1 MPDIVLN
8 NYSDDSR
15 IKQYIQ
21 QNLMSRVFHDI
32 PLNVLNTGAFSIIN
46 EYISQATEQMAFTSS
61 FYFNESFITKA
72 VLPDSIYAEA
82 AIFNLGYAFATPS
95 CTNLLLELR
104 MSDLMN
110 NAVDNPDT
118 GFKEFILDKD
128 TKFNLPNG
136 NVYSLDYDI
145 LFQYKTVETATNH
158 GAAAPAWNI
167 QYTNFEPNCVAVNKN
182 RYIVYRVTDTWLCLF
197 VSVSEY
203 TRTKYTVINS
213 NTQAIPNEDYL
224 IQTDGHI
231 CGFDVTYVYT
241 DTDGNEVRKP
251 LSRDHILAIHD
262 DVKDMEPYVHYI
274 MDNPKTI
281 RLMFQ
286 LMGTR
291 FFVPKMN
298 SSFEI
303 VVYTSHG
310 QAANFTEAPSVQ
322 PSVITATTKYPN
334 NANVT
339 KAAFVISGSL
349 GGTDIGNTETLR
361 RETIEAYN
369 TANVISTDHD
379 IDEWFKTFYFKNIL
393 YPFFYKRRDDPWGRI
408 WSGYLALKDDND
420 NVYRTNTL
428 HGKIPYY
435 MLFNNS
441 DNTITQNEIVI
452 PPGWIWRYGDENTW
466 TVVPYVS
473 KGSTVIETANTL
485 QSINEKFVF
494 TNPFGVKIQKDPFA
508 IAYFNPWVDL
518 VVLPTRVPSVD
529 KISYKDIN
537 TEDISRIYHATPID
551 VEISR
556 TYKDDYYRVQTYV
569 DLSQLTTV
577 HGEAW
582 VKRLLINA
590 TSPEINEIIWTYF
603 NRPRDIFATDIP
615 LLPHLK
621 SEGALPFD
629 PTKTY
634 LCVRNKYVRDDG
646 NISLGDVWIRD
657 ESVVDNV
664 KEIDLDIANMDY
676 LYGHTDLWG
685 VNGTCEP
692 IAVTGDTR
700 IICYG
705 MESIDVL
712 KFNKSGTAD
721 YYTLQLKED
730 ISIDDT
736 EGQNRPIKIL
746 SAVITVDTAYK
757 TSRQKFGEAA
767 IWNVGEAYRTVTLN
781 IDLSYSFIEYDDDG
795 EEIDAT
801 DGGTLHYVYNIQNA
815 VNVCLPYATNAQPVQ
830 TAGVYRFS
838 YPVTSDGSDQG
849 FLSEGTIL
857 AYATMKASP
866 SSNTIDY
873 YRIPFS
879 AFSENEAMLY
889 IKSSSVELEKN
900 NLRVVL
906 HAYLNGVETGHVE
919 MLPVQRESDGAYLYQ
934 ADMYPLNEM
943 LDVDNIIRIASLDVG
958 GGNWT
963 PVRSGKV
970 VTINAI
976 EPELRISILFKS
988 DTNPDRI
995 SDIVT
1000 GDTFTGYLLNDQYY
1014 VRDFSL
1020 VQELKEMRSV
1030 VDFQESSMPTIA
1042 QVDTYNEMSA
1052 FYDYNVNGSL
1062 YDVYT
1067 VAEHQMLYQ
1076 ANMDKTTRAA
1086 LSVTSNHIKEQL
1098 ETMITDIK
1106 GRENVL
1112 TDHDVYLLDK
1122 NIQPIY
1128 DVLNI
1133 LIADEY
1139 VETFS
1144 YQDDN
1149 IQIVYAKEFDTR
1161 YADAISNYR
1170 IYYDFII
1177 NHPKSIY
1184 DNSDDALIRDRDY
1197 VLNLGEDLVNEYP
1210 YETYAE
1216 NPYQFNIVTVIPV
1229 YDETTK
1235 SYKNINY
1242 GRTDVVPNDTTYIST
1257 VRDNLK
1263 YMLYVIEKI
1272 GDVNVDDIPETEKD
1286 YSKLYE
1292 DEDCTIELA
1301 PVENVYYVIK
1311 EDDGLD
1317 TIFKL
1322 VDGTLTKQDNVIVWE
1337 DIYGILCSY
1346 KDIINT
1352 VFETSNV
1359 NGGMTV
1365 QLMPFVE
1372 YSLMK
1377 SDKFK
1382 DFVKTFTQV
1391 HKAIEP
1397 VIFKRLEGNH
1407 YLDCKLVATYGLPH
1421 SYCSDK
1427 QYYASDDLFWPDLN
1441 IQISFDV
1448 KLYNRALAS
1457 NTKQELRLIVRDYF
1471 NRLTTVHTP
1480 KQLVTMNNNIYV
1492 SHIIQR
1498 MESHDN
1504 VAYLKF
1510 NGWYTN
1516 EKNDPNGNY
1525 MDAMTQSIVQ
1535 RWRRLEDMPTNELE
1549 RYVPEMFVLDEEN
1562 IEINI
1567 IDDEILV

>member
-1 MPDIVLN
+1 
-8 NYSDDSR
+8 
-15 IKQYIQ
+15 
-21 QNLMSRVFHDI
+21 MSRVFHDI

-110 NAVDNPDT
+110 NAVDNPNT

-224 IQTDGHI
+224 IQTDRHI

-473 KGSTVIETANTL
+473 KGSTVIETAKTL

-582 VKRLLINA
+582 VKQLLINA

-629 PTKTY
+629 PAKTY

-685 VNGTCEP
+685 VDGTCEA

-815 VNVCLPYATNAQPVQ
+815 VNVCLPYATNAQPTQ
-830 TAGVYRFS
+830 TAGVYQFS

-879 AFSENEAMLY
+879 AFSEDEAMLY

-1042 QVDTYNEMSA
+1042 QVDAYNEMSA

-1067 VAEHQMLYQ
+1067 VAEHQMLYKT
-1076 ANMDKTTRAA
+1076 NMNKTTRAA
-1086 LSVTSNHIKEQL
+1086 LSVTSNHVKEQL
-1098 ETMITDIK
+1098 ETLITDIK

-1128 DVLNI
+1128 DVLDI

-1139 VETFS
+1139 IENFS

-1149 IQIVYAKEFDTR
+1149 IQIVYVKEV
-1161 YADAISNYR
+1161 
-1170 IYYDFII
+1170 
-1177 NHPKSIY
+1177 K
-1184 DNSDDALIRDRDY
+1184 
-1197 VLNLGEDLVNEYP
+1197 
-1210 YETYAE
+1210 
-1216 NPYQFNIVTVIPV
+1216 
-1229 YDETTK
+1229 K
-1235 SYKNINY
+1235 
-1242 GRTDVVPNDTTYIST
+1242 
-1257 VRDNLK
+1257 
-1263 YMLYVIEKI
+1263 IE
-1272 GDVNVDDIPETEKD
+1272 DVNVDDIPETEKN
-1286 YSKLYE
+1286 YSTLYE
-1292 DEDCTIELA
+1292 DEDCTIELT
-1301 PVENVYYVIK
+1301 PVEDVYYVIK

-1337 DIYGILCSY
+1337 DIYGILCNY
-1346 KDIINT
+1346 KDIVNT

-1525 MDAMTQSIVQ
+1525 MDSTTQSVVQ

>member
-110 NAVDNPDT
+110 NAVDNPNT

-224 IQTDGHI
+224 IQTDRHI

-473 KGSTVIETANTL
+473 KGSTVIETAKTL

-582 VKRLLINA
+582 VKQLLINA

-629 PTKTY
+629 PAKTY

-685 VNGTCEP
+685 VDGTCEA

-815 VNVCLPYATNAQPVQ
+815 VNVCLPYATNAQPTQ
-830 TAGVYRFS
+830 TAGVYQFS

-879 AFSENEAMLY
+879 AFSEDEAMLY

-1042 QVDTYNEMSA
+1042 QVDAYNEMSA

-1067 VAEHQMLYQ
+1067 VAEHQMLYKT
-1076 ANMDKTTRAA
+1076 NMNKTTRAA
-1086 LSVTSNHIKEQL
+1086 LSVTSNHVKEQL
-1098 ETMITDIK
+1098 ETLITDIK

-1128 DVLNI
+1128 DVLDI

-1139 VETFS
+1139 IENFS

-1149 IQIVYAKEFDTR
+1149 IQIVYVKEV
-1161 YADAISNYR
+1161 
-1170 IYYDFII
+1170 
-1177 NHPKSIY
+1177 K
-1184 DNSDDALIRDRDY
+1184 
-1197 VLNLGEDLVNEYP
+1197 
-1210 YETYAE
+1210 
-1216 NPYQFNIVTVIPV
+1216 
-1229 YDETTK
+1229 K
-1235 SYKNINY
+1235 
-1242 GRTDVVPNDTTYIST
+1242 
-1257 VRDNLK
+1257 
-1263 YMLYVIEKI
+1263 IE
-1272 GDVNVDDIPETEKD
+1272 DVNVDDIPETEKN
-1286 YSKLYE
+1286 YSTLYE
-1292 DEDCTIELA
+1292 DEDCTIELT
-1301 PVENVYYVIK
+1301 PVEDVYYVIK

-1337 DIYGILCSY
+1337 DIYGILCNY
-1346 KDIINT
+1346 KDIVNT

-1525 MDAMTQSIVQ
+1525 MDSTTQSVVQ

>member
-1 MPDIVLN
+1 
-8 NYSDDSR
+8 
-15 IKQYIQ
+15 
-21 QNLMSRVFHDI
+21 MSRVFHDI

-110 NAVDNPDT
+110 NAVDNPNT
-118 GFKEFILDKD
+118 GFREFILDKD

-473 KGSTVIETANTL
+473 KGSTVIETAKTL

-518 VVLPTRVPSVD
+518 VVLPTRVPYVD

-569 DLSQLTTV
+569 DISQLTTV

-582 VKRLLINA
+582 VKQLLINA

-629 PTKTY
+629 PAKTY

-664 KEIDLDIANMDY
+664 KEIDLDITNMDY

-685 VNGTCEP
+685 VDGTCEA
-692 IAVTGDTR
+692 ITVTGDTR
-700 IICYG
+700 ITCYG
-705 MESIDVL
+705 MKPEDVL
-712 KFNKSGTAD
+712 RFSKSGTAD
-721 YYTLQLKED
+721 YYTLQLKEN
-730 ISIDDT
+730 ISIEDS
-736 EGQNRPIKIL
+736 EGQNRPVRIL
-746 SAVITVDTAYK
+746 SATITVDTTYK

-767 IWNVGEAYRTVTLN
+767 IWNVGEPYRTVTITIN
-781 IDLSYSFIEYDDDG
+781 ISYLFIEYDDDG
-795 EEIDAT
+795 GEIETAEAERGELEYT
-801 DGGTLHYVYNIQNA
+801 YNIQNA
-815 VNVCLPYATNAQPVQ
+815 VNVCLPYATDAQPVQ
-830 TAGVYRFS
+830 TAGVYQFS
-838 YPVTSDGSDQG
+838 YGSEQN

-889 IKSSSVELEKN
+889 IKSSSIALEKN

-1030 VDFQESSMPTIA
+1030 VDFQESSMPTIV
-1042 QVDTYNEMSA
+1042 QVNAYNEMSA

-1062 YDVYT
+1062 HDVYT
-1067 VAEHQMLYQ
+1067 VAEHQMLYKT
-1076 ANMDKTTRAA
+1076 NMDKTTRAA
-1086 LSVTSNHIKEQL
+1086 LSVTSNHVKEQL
-1098 ETMITDIK
+1098 ETMIEDIK

-1112 TDHDVYLLDK
+1112 TEHDVYLLDK

-1128 DVLNI
+1128 DVLDI
-1133 LIADEY
+1133 LIADAY
-1139 VETFS
+1139 IETFS
-1144 YQDDN
+1144 YQDDD
-1149 IQIVYAKEFDTR
+1149 IQIVYVKEVKKIENENADDT
-1161 YADAISNYR
+1161 
-1170 IYYDFII
+1170 
-1177 NHPKSIY
+1177 
-1184 DNSDDALIRDRDY
+1184 
-1197 VLNLGEDLVNEYP
+1197 
-1210 YETYAE
+1210 
-1216 NPYQFNIVTVIPV
+1216 
-1229 YDETTK
+1229 
-1235 SYKNINY
+1235 
-1242 GRTDVVPNDTTYIST
+1242 
-1257 VRDNLK
+1257 
-1263 YMLYVIEKI
+1263 
-1272 GDVNVDDIPETEKD
+1272 PETEKD
-1286 YSKLYE
+1286 YSTLYE
-1292 DEDCTIELA
+1292 DEDCTIELT

-1322 VDGTLTKQDNVIVWE
+1322 TDDTLTKQDNVIVWE
-1337 DIYGILCSY
+1337 DVYGILCNY
-1346 KDIINT
+1346 KDIVNT

-1365 QLMPFVE
+1365 QLMPFIE

-1480 KQLVTMNNNIYV
+1480 KQLVTMNNNIYI

-1516 EKNDPNGNY
+1516 EKNDPTGNY
-1525 MDAMTQSIVQ
+1525 MDAQVQMIRQ
-1535 RWRRLEDMPTNELE
+1535 RWRRLEDMPTDELE

-1567 IDDEILV
+1567 IDDAF

>member
-1 MPDIVLN
+1 
-8 NYSDDSR
+8 
-15 IKQYIQ
+15 
-21 QNLMSRVFHDI
+21 MSRVFHDI

-110 NAVDNPDT
+110 NAVDNPNT
-118 GFKEFILDKD
+118 GFREFILDKD

-473 KGSTVIETANTL
+473 KGSTVIETAKTL

-518 VVLPTRVPSVD
+518 VVLPTRVPYVD

-569 DLSQLTTV
+569 DISQLTTV

-582 VKRLLINA
+582 VKQLLINA

-629 PTKTY
+629 PAKTY

-664 KEIDLDIANMDY
+664 KEIDLDITNMDY

-685 VNGTCEP
+685 VDGTCEA
-692 IAVTGDTR
+692 ITVTGDTR
-700 IICYG
+700 ITCYG
-705 MESIDVL
+705 MKPEDVL
-712 KFNKSGTAD
+712 RFSKSGTAD
-721 YYTLQLKED
+721 YYTLQLKEN
-730 ISIDDT
+730 ISIEDS
-736 EGQNRPIKIL
+736 EGQNRPVRIL
-746 SAVITVDTAYK
+746 SATITVDTTYK

-767 IWNVGEAYRTVTLN
+767 IWNVGEPYRTVTLTIN
-781 IDLSYSFIEYDDDG
+781 ISYLFIEYDDDG
-795 EEIDAT
+795 GEIETAEAERGELEYT
-801 DGGTLHYVYNIQNA
+801 YNIQNA
-815 VNVCLPYATNAQPVQ
+815 VNVCLPYATDAQPVQ
-830 TAGVYRFS
+830 TAGVYQFS
-838 YPVTSDGSDQG
+838 YGSEQN

-889 IKSSSVELEKN
+889 IKSSSIALEKN

-1030 VDFQESSMPTIA
+1030 VDFQESSMPTIV
-1042 QVDTYNEMSA
+1042 QVNAYNEMSA

-1062 YDVYT
+1062 HDVYT
-1067 VAEHQMLYQ
+1067 VAEHQMLYKT
-1076 ANMDKTTRAA
+1076 NMDKTTRAA
-1086 LSVTSNHIKEQL
+1086 LSVTSNHVKEQL
-1098 ETMITDIK
+1098 ETMIEDIK

-1112 TDHDVYLLDK
+1112 TEHDVYLLDK

-1128 DVLNI
+1128 DVLDI
-1133 LIADEY
+1133 LIADAY
-1139 VETFS
+1139 IETFS
-1144 YQDDN
+1144 YQDDD
-1149 IQIVYAKEFDTR
+1149 IQIVYVKEVKKIENENADDT
-1161 YADAISNYR
+1161 
-1170 IYYDFII
+1170 
-1177 NHPKSIY
+1177 
-1184 DNSDDALIRDRDY
+1184 
-1197 VLNLGEDLVNEYP
+1197 
-1210 YETYAE
+1210 
-1216 NPYQFNIVTVIPV
+1216 
-1229 YDETTK
+1229 
-1235 SYKNINY
+1235 
-1242 GRTDVVPNDTTYIST
+1242 
-1257 VRDNLK
+1257 
-1263 YMLYVIEKI
+1263 
-1272 GDVNVDDIPETEKD
+1272 PETEKD
-1286 YSKLYE
+1286 YSTLYE
-1292 DEDCTIELA
+1292 DEDCTIELT

-1322 VDGTLTKQDNVIVWE
+1322 TDDTLTKQDNVIVWE
-1337 DIYGILCSY
+1337 DVYGILCNY
-1346 KDIINT
+1346 KDIVNT

-1365 QLMPFVE
+1365 QLMPFIE

-1480 KQLVTMNNNIYV
+1480 KQLVTMNNNIYI

-1516 EKNDPNGNY
+1516 EKNDPTGNY
-1525 MDAMTQSIVQ
+1525 MDAQVQMIRQ
-1535 RWRRLEDMPTNELE
+1535 RWRRLEDMPTDELE

-1567 IDDEILV
+1567 IDDAF

>member
-110 NAVDNPDT
+110 NAVDNPNT
-118 GFKEFILDKD
+118 GFREFILDKD

-473 KGSTVIETANTL
+473 KGSTVIETAKTL

-518 VVLPTRVPSVD
+518 VVLPTRVPYVD

-569 DLSQLTTV
+569 DISQLTTV

-582 VKRLLINA
+582 VKQLLINA

-629 PTKTY
+629 PAKTY

-664 KEIDLDIANMDY
+664 KEIDLDITNMDY

-685 VNGTCEP
+685 VDGTCEA
-692 IAVTGDTR
+692 ITVTGDTR
-700 IICYG
+700 ITCYG
-705 MESIDVL
+705 MKPEDVL
-712 KFNKSGTAD
+712 RFSKSGTAD
-721 YYTLQLKED
+721 YYTLQLKEN
-730 ISIDDT
+730 ISIEDS
-736 EGQNRPIKIL
+736 EGQNRPVRIL
-746 SAVITVDTAYK
+746 SATITVDTTYK

-767 IWNVGEAYRTVTLN
+767 IWNVGEPYRTVTLTIN
-781 IDLSYSFIEYDDDG
+781 ISYLFIEYDDDG
-795 EEIDAT
+795 GEIETAEAERGELEYT
-801 DGGTLHYVYNIQNA
+801 YNIQNA
-815 VNVCLPYATNAQPVQ
+815 VNVCLPYATDAQPVQ
-830 TAGVYRFS
+830 TAGVYQFS
-838 YPVTSDGSDQG
+838 YGSEQN

-889 IKSSSVELEKN
+889 IKSSSIALEKN

-1030 VDFQESSMPTIA
+1030 VDFQESSMPTIV
-1042 QVDTYNEMSA
+1042 QVNAYNEMSA

-1062 YDVYT
+1062 HDVYT
-1067 VAEHQMLYQ
+1067 VAEHQMLYKT
-1076 ANMDKTTRAA
+1076 NMDKTTRAA
-1086 LSVTSNHIKEQL
+1086 LSVTSNHVKEQL
-1098 ETMITDIK
+1098 ETMIEDIK

-1112 TDHDVYLLDK
+1112 TEHDVYLLDK

-1128 DVLNI
+1128 DVLDI
-1133 LIADEY
+1133 LIADAY
-1139 VETFS
+1139 IETFS
-1144 YQDDN
+1144 YQDDD
-1149 IQIVYAKEFDTR
+1149 IQIVYVKEVKKIENENADDT
-1161 YADAISNYR
+1161 
-1170 IYYDFII
+1170 
-1177 NHPKSIY
+1177 
-1184 DNSDDALIRDRDY
+1184 
-1197 VLNLGEDLVNEYP
+1197 
-1210 YETYAE
+1210 
-1216 NPYQFNIVTVIPV
+1216 
-1229 YDETTK
+1229 
-1235 SYKNINY
+1235 
-1242 GRTDVVPNDTTYIST
+1242 
-1257 VRDNLK
+1257 
-1263 YMLYVIEKI
+1263 
-1272 GDVNVDDIPETEKD
+1272 PETEKD
-1286 YSKLYE
+1286 YSTLYE
-1292 DEDCTIELA
+1292 DEDCTIELT

-1322 VDGTLTKQDNVIVWE
+1322 TDDTLTKQDNVIVWE
-1337 DIYGILCSY
+1337 DVYGILCNY
-1346 KDIINT
+1346 KDIVNT

-1365 QLMPFVE
+1365 QLMPFIE

-1480 KQLVTMNNNIYV
+1480 KQLVTMNNNIYI

-1516 EKNDPNGNY
+1516 EKNDPTGNY
-1525 MDAMTQSIVQ
+1525 MDAQVQMIRQ
-1535 RWRRLEDMPTNELE
+1535 RWRRLEDMPTDELE

-1567 IDDEILV
+1567 IDDAF